1 MRPADGSDIQEPSSV
16 EDWIFDDFTIATTAL
31 NEMKTE

>member
-16 EDWIFDDFTIATTAL
+16 EDWIFDDFTIAENAIQEL
-31 NEMKTE
+31 KKE